1 MGHELSSMVLAE
13 LLDGASSGIPT
24 SVSSI
29 AVSALVGIAGI
40 SSRVTDSFSRSRRN
54 ARHLR

>member
-1 MGHELSSMVLAE
+1 MVLAE

-29 AVSALVGIAGI
+29 AVFVLVGIAGI